1 MPEDAVRA
9 LAAATRYGQWRARER
24 GEPVEPAG
32 LDLLAAEKLVE
43 GVLAESPAGRT
54 LTSDEAQTLLAA
66 YGVTLWPAVSVAT
79 ADEAVAAA
87 NELGYPV
94 VIKSV
99 SPLVRHQPG
108 QAAMHVDL
116 QTEASVR
123 HSFGALSARLSPLD
137 ADAFVVQRMGHPAVA
152 CVVRS
157 SEDPVFGPVVSFS
170 IAGPPTDLLDDI
182 GYRIPPLTD
191 VDVTDLISSVK
202 ASPLLDGYRGAA
214 LADRDALADL
224 IARISVLA
232 DRQPDVVSLE
242 MNPVLAH
249 PGGVDVLG
257 AEIAVAPSTKRTDA
271 ERRALT

>member
-9 LAAATRYGQWRARER
+9 LAAATRYGQWRARDR
-24 GEPVEPAG
+24 GEVVEPSG
-32 LDLLAAEKLVE
+32 LDVAAAERLVE
-43 GVLAESPAGRT
+43 NVLAQTPAGRT
-54 LTSDEAQTLLAA
+54 LTPTESETLLAA
-66 YGVTLWPAVSVAT
+66 YGVRLWPTVPVSS

-87 NELGYPV
+87 EQLGYPV
-94 VIKSV
+94 VVKSI
-99 SPLVRHQPG
+99 SPVVRHQPG

-123 HSFGALSARLSPLD
+123 DSFESLSARLSPLG
-137 ADAFVVQRMGHPAVA
+137 ADTFVMQRMGTPGVA
-152 CVVRS
+152 CVVRT
-157 SEDPVFGPVVSFS
+157 SEDPVFGPVVAFS

-214 LADRDALADL
+214 VADRAALADL
-224 IARISVLA
+224 IARVSVLA
-232 DRQPDVVSLE
+232 DRQPDVASLE
-242 MNPVLAH
+242 INPVLAH

-257 AEIAVAPSTKRTDA
+257 VEIVVIPSTKRTDA